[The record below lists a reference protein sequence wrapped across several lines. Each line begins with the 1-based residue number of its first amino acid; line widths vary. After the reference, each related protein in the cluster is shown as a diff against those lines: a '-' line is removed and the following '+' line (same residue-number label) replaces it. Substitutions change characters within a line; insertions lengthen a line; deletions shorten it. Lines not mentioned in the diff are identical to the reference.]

1 MHQCSTYVYVSCN
14 NMGRIG
20 QDFYIAVQKH
30 FTSGLISCHLTVTT
44 MHHITSGGESNC
56 TDITSGGESNC
67 TEMAA
72 SNSLSSLC
80 EDRSNQY

>member
-1 MHQCSTYVYVSCN
+1 
-14 NMGRIG
+14 MGRKG
-20 QDFYIAVQKH
+20 QVFYIAVQKH
-30 FTSGLISCHLTVTT
+30 LTSGLISCHLTVTT
-44 MHHITSGGESNC
+44 MHH
-56 TDITSGGESNC
+56 ITSGGESNC